1 MLKRENGWALSDT
14 DQDIWRELI
23 DDKRQRFYTLPIAHA
38 LLNETRYVN
47 NITGDIQDVIPVQF
61 RGGLLTDPMGL
72 GKTLS
77 TIALIA
83 SDRNPTG
90 KLAIAKDDS
99 FESILSKRKT
109 TLLVAPSTR
118 EIKFFLSL

>member
-23 DDKRQRFYTLPIAHA
+23 DDKRRRFYTLPISHA

-61 RGGLLTDPMGL
+61 CGGLLTDPMGL

-90 KLAIAKDDS
+90 KLAIAQDDS

-118 EIKFFLSL
+118 EIKFF

>member
-14 DQDIWRELI
+14 DQDIWSELI
-23 DDKRQRFYTLPIAHA
+23 GSKRRRLYTLPIAHA
-38 LLNETRYVN
+38 SLTVTRYVN

-61 RGGLLTDPMGL
+61 RGGLLADPMGL

-90 KLAIAKDDS
+90 KLPIAQDDS
-99 FESILSKRKT
+99 FESILTKRKT

-118 EIKFFLSL
+118 EIKSF

>member
-1 MLKRENGWALSDT
+1 MLKRENGWALSDI

-23 DDKRQRFYTLPIAHA
+23 DDKRRRFYTLPIAHA
-38 LLNETRYVN
+38 SLNEARYVN
-47 NITGDIQDVIPVQF
+47 NITGDIQDVVPVQF
-61 RGGLLTDPMGL
+61 RGGLLADPMGL

-83 SDRNPTG
+83 SDRNRTG
-90 KLAIAKDDS
+90 KLAIAQDDS
-99 FESILSKRKT
+99 FESILTKRKT

-118 EIKFFLSL
+118 EIRFF